1 MFDELNQPENK
12 EKVAQKQVQENVSEE
27 EAQKK
32 VVQEN
37 VEEKT
42 GKSFDETRR
51 LAIDVLEANEG
62 FEKRNS
68 AEAAHEM
75 RDLDEKKVAA
85 LNEKMKTTDLAS
97 ELVYAGLGPKFLSTG
112 TTALKINTTT
122 MSDKTKEFGDRES
135 MKTMIQTVKRKYPQ
149 LTDSDFE
156 QMDPDTL
163 KSLAS
168 QAGQDK
174 EESVAEHQLP
184 SDEKKVLGKVKEMD
198 LEKEGPQE
206 KKSDEKAGSSLYHTL
221 QQASQEGQHAS
232 QKTEEKSSSPLSPK
246 EEKGLTA
253 TLIKQMTQG
262 MGK

>member
-85 LNEKMKTTDLAS
+85 LNEKMKTTDLA
-97 ELVYAGLGPKFLSTG
+97 
-112 TTALKINTTT
+112 AL
-122 MSDKTKEFGDRES
+122 
-135 MKTMIQTVKRKYPQ
+135 QA
-149 LTDSDFE
+149 
-156 QMDPDTL
+156 
-163 KSLAS
+163 LADHL
-168 QAGQDK
+168 A
-174 EESVAEHQLP
+174 
-184 SDEKKVLGKVKEMD
+184 
-198 LEKEGPQE
+198 
-206 KKSDEKAGSSLYHTL
+206 
-221 QQASQEGQHAS
+221 
-232 QKTEEKSSSPLSPK
+232 
-246 EEKGLTA
+246 
-253 TLIKQMTQG
+253 
-262 MGK
+262 